1 MLIIVQK
8 KIYFQYIKTFSW
20 LHAIFLQGAMSC
32 LLYLA
37 CTHLNH
43 FNFQH
48 ILVNL
53 QPMGVNALM
62 WQFVHILKFIEG
74 QAIGGGFFNNYLI
87 VLPISSIDSLTL
99 SKKVFSVSSSLNA
112 FSLLDWILEVLVFSS

>member
-1 MLIIVQK
+1 
-8 KIYFQYIKTFSW
+8 
-20 LHAIFLQGAMSC
+20 
-32 LLYLA
+32 
-37 CTHLNH
+37 
-43 FNFQH
+43 
-48 ILVNL
+48 
-53 QPMGVNALM
+53 MGVNALM